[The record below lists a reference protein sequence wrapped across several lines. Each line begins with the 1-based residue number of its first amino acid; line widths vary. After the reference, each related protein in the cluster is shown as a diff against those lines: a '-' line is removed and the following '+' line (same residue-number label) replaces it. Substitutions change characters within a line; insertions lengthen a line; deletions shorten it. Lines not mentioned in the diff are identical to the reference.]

1 MILSVNNN
9 LFYIRLM
16 FFKGI
21 PNPAFEYQE
30 SVGSMDS
37 IVSVDEKAPQSKKK
51 KKKDSTL
58 KIDV

>member
-1 MILSVNNN
+1 
-9 LFYIRLM
+9 M